1 MKTETLK
8 KVLNYL
14 ESYEKDLKYNFHSND
29 INQLNNVTNGT
40 NEFKNEIKSYQTIE
54 LNDDS
59 YISLYSDMAAA
70 FLNDTFEGQMH
81 VIAANGDQSYTEP
94 AQDRFNEICD
104 IVTDVLDKNNIVQM
118 DLEQQNNKEIKDD
131 LNLLVKNNALTKAGE
146 RYQCYVD
153 NTHEKYIK
161 TFDEWINS

>member
-1 MKTETLK
+1 M
-8 KVLNYL
+8 
-14 ESYEKDLKYNFHSND
+14 
-29 INQLNNVTNGT
+29 I
-40 NEFKNEIKSYQTIE
+40 IE
-54 LNDDS
+54 LNDND

-70 FLNDTFEGQMH
+70 FLENTFKGQIH
-81 VIAANGDQSYTEP
+81 EIAANGDQYYTEP

-161 TFDEWINS
+161 TFDEWISS

>member
-1 MKTETLK
+1 MA
-8 KVLNYL
+8 
-14 ESYEKDLKYNFHSND
+14 
-29 INQLNNVTNGT
+29 
-40 NEFKNEIKSYQTIE
+40 IE
-54 LNDDS
+54 LNDND
-59 YISLYSDMAAA
+59 YISLYSDMAEA
-70 FLNDTFEGQMH
+70 FLNDTFPFSRDEKSQMW
-81 VIAANGDQSYTEP
+81 ITDINGNQSYTEP

>member
-1 MKTETLK
+1 MK
-8 KVLNYL
+8 
-14 ESYEKDLKYNFHSND
+14 
-29 INQLNNVTNGT
+29 
-40 NEFKNEIKSYQTIE
+40 IE
-54 LNDDS
+54 LNDQD

-70 FLNDTFEGQMH
+70 FLNDTFNRGDESE
-81 VIAANGDQSYTEP
+81 IWITDKNGNQSYTEA

-104 IVTDVLDKNNIVQM
+104 FVTDVLDKNNIVQM
-118 DLEQQNNKEIKDD
+118 DLEQQKKKEIKDD

>member
-1 MKTETLK
+1 MK
-8 KVLNYL
+8 
-14 ESYEKDLKYNFHSND
+14 
-29 INQLNNVTNGT
+29 
-40 NEFKNEIKSYQTIE
+40 IE
-54 LNDDS
+54 LNDQD

-70 FLNDTFEGQMH
+70 FLNDTFNRGDESE
-81 VIAANGDQSYTEP
+81 IWITDKNGNQSYTEA

-118 DLEQQNNKEIKDD
+118 DLEQQKKKEIKDD

>member
-1 MKTETLK
+1 MK
-8 KVLNYL
+8 
-14 ESYEKDLKYNFHSND
+14 
-29 INQLNNVTNGT
+29 
-40 NEFKNEIKSYQTIE
+40 IE
-54 LNDDS
+54 LNDND

-70 FLNDTFEGQMH
+70 FLDDTFNRGDESE
-81 VIAANGDQSYTEP
+81 IYITDINGNQSYTEP